1 MRIDRGVLVCL
12 FAAAVPFA
20 HGAGPTDSTAGS
32 SGIVAP
38 APVIVKGTSATPLQ
52 LERGRP
58 TPAKPDSWWWVH
70 AGTALL
76 LAGTSADVASSWKQ
90 PEGNPWLAQNSGPY
104 KGKFYTSG
112 AVKKSLL
119 SAGLVSAS
127 YVLAKRW
134 PKTRRFV
141 GMFDMTIGAALTGV
155 AANNV
160 VQNPNLR

>member
-1 MRIDRGVLVCL
+1 MRINRGVLVCL
-12 FAAAVPFA
+12 FAAALPFA
-20 HGAGPTDSTAGS
+20 YGAGLTDSAPEGS
-32 SGIVAP
+32 GAIAP
-38 APVIVKGTSATPLQ
+38 APIIVKGTPATPLQ

-58 TPAKPDSWWWVH
+58 APAKPVSWWWVH

-90 PEGNPWLAQNSGPY
+90 PEGNPWLTQKSGPY
-104 KGKFYTSG
+104 KGLFYTSG

-134 PKTRRFV
+134 PKARRFV